1 MKAKPRTVLFDK
13 LMIFT
18 FCRINILIFARLSK
32 LSHNFHSC
40 RISAHSLFPP
50 SLCVTFSRTKWM
62 LNESLSREFCN
73 FTHRWAEKLWEIW
86 RARFPWN
93 GKPKQKFSSLT
104 NTCAQKG
111 WREIFPLLHAAEE
124 MWWGRKMSPTFHNE
138 RSTLTEK
145 IAKWEIINWEWNFE
159 ASVLNVC

>member
-18 FCRINILIFARLSK
+18 FCSINILIFARLSK
-32 LSHNFHSC
+32 LSHNFHSR
-40 RISAHSLFPP
+40 RISAQSLFPP

-62 LNESLSREFCN
+62 LNESLSCKFCN
-73 FTHRWAEKLWEIW
+73 FTHRWAVKLWKI
-86 RARFPWN
+86 RQARFPWN

-111 WREIFPLLHAAEE
+111 WREIFRCYTRRRKCDVIGKCPLLFTTSSQY
-124 MWWGRKMSPTFHNE
+124 WL
-138 RSTLTEK
+138 RSLWIK
-145 IAKWEIINWEWNFE
+145 R
-159 ASVLNVC
+159 